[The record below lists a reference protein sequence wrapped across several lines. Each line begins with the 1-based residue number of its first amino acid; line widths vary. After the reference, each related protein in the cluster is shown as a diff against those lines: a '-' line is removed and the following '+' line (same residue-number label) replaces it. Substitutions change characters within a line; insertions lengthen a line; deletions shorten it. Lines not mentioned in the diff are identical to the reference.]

1 MARGKGIE
9 MAHFNLNE
17 YQTVQERIDL
27 FWERFPKGRFDLDI
41 VHMDT
46 TQVVVR
52 ARVWTD
58 KYDDDPVAV
67 DFAEERV
74 TQTGVNKTSFVEN
87 CATSAL
93 GRAISQLGGNLSPKG
108 KKPSREEM
116 EKVQRAS
123 AGTNWVEQAT
133 TLKSVEELRK
143 LYAKANVSGASKQ
156 ELEEIRKLADERSA
170 SGKPKGNSGGVPSGA
185 RKGPAK

>member
-1 MARGKGIE
+1 
-9 MAHFNLNE
+9 MAHFNLAD
-17 YQTVQERIDL
+17 YQTVQDRVDL
-27 FWERFPKGRFDLDI
+27 FWEQYPKGRFDLDI
-41 VHMDT
+41 VHMDS
-46 TQVVVR
+46 TQVVIR

-93 GRAISQLGGNLSPKG
+93 GRAISQLGGALSPKG

-116 EKVQRAS
+116 EKVQR
-123 AGTNWVEQAT
+123 GQQVNWVAQAT
-133 TLKSVEELRK
+133 TLKTVEELRK
-143 LYAKANVSGASKQ
+143 LYAKANVSGAKPE
-156 ELEEIRKLADERSA
+156 ELNEIKRLADERS
-170 SGKPKGNSGGVPSGA
+170 SSKPKGSVRGVSDGTKEGA
-185 RKGPAK
+185 TK

>member
-1 MARGKGIE
+1 MARTEGIT
-9 MAHFNLNE
+9 MAHFNLQD
-17 YQTVQERIDL
+17 YQTVQDRIDI
-27 FWERFPKGRFDLDI
+27 FWELYPKGRFDLDI
-41 VHMDT
+41 VHMDAS
-46 TQVVVR
+46 QVVVR

-93 GRAISQLGGNLSPKG
+93 GRAISQLGGRLSPKG

-123 AGTNWVEQAT
+123 KPNWVEEAT
-133 TLKSVEELRK
+133 TLKTVEELRK
-143 LYAKANVSGASKQ
+143 LYAKANVSGATPE
-156 ELEEIRKLADERSA
+156 ELAEIRRLADERNT
-170 SGKPKGNSGGVPSGA
+170 SGKPKGNSRGVSAGA
-185 RKGPAK
+185 TEGPAK

>member
-1 MARGKGIE
+1 
-9 MAHFNLNE
+9 MAHFNLAD
-17 YQTVQERIDL
+17 YQTVQDRVDL
-27 FWERFPKGRFDLDI
+27 FWEIHPKGRFDLDI
-41 VHMDT
+41 VHMDA
-46 TQVVVR
+46 TQVVIR

-93 GRAISQLGGNLSPKG
+93 GRAISQLGGALSPKG

-116 EKVQRAS
+116 EKVQR
-123 AGTNWVEQAT
+123 GQQVNWVAQAT
-133 TLKSVEELRK
+133 TLKTVEELRK
-143 LYAKANVSGASKQ
+143 LYAKANVSGAKPE
-156 ELEEIRKLADERSA
+156 ELNEIKRLADERSA
-170 SGKPKGNSGGVPSGA
+170 GKPKGSVGGVSTSTKQGS
-185 RKGPAK
+185 AK